1 MINEYDIPGVLKFV
15 KFDGNYLN
23 RRRDGKGKEYYNNGH
38 LRFEGEYLNG
48 KWWSGKGYDNNNIS
62 FEIKDG

>member
-1 MINEYDIPGVLKFV
+1 M
-15 KFDGNYLN
+15 N
-23 RRRDGKGKEYYNNGH
+23 RKRDGKGKEYYNNGH

-48 KWWSGKGYDNNNIS
+48 KWWSGKGYDNNNNIS